1 MEHNSLDD
9 INVRGGFLPSPG
21 MPLPSR
27 RIERT
32 RIGKDNPLPPGIELP
47 TKRGKP
53 VPEQDLRTK
62 AKPQTQ
68 TKTKGFSQPKAMR
81 PKTKTQ
87 QAPTPERQRS
97 NRARTR
103 TQVVM
108 EAGKAYAG
116 GYGGK
121 VPGSPKEPE
130 GQPGDSFPT
139 GEVEYLG
146 GPRVQVPS
154 TKFDGIS
161 EIDQLDQENGTWS
174 GVPSQV
180 RTLFQPYNF
189 QPYPNYGGEIAGR
202 KAIGATAFEGS
213 ASSQDEIFLDKFAG
227 IQQYYSE
234 AYTANKAF
242 EDNFTPTYFYYYQF
256 DVNRLHAEYVC
267 LLQRS
272 AYYQSTDSQYT
283 ENACAE
289 KIANVLN
296 TTNFYPIRNKMARAL
311 KRQFIEREVRDK
323 HYEIFQTN
331 RLTPHETGG
340 TIFNV
345 TDRMATLLNDLG
357 NAGNLAL
364 ALNAINVYITQIET
378 LCDYVL
384 YGRPIQVDESGES
397 PVTIPDYM
405 IPKREFAGTLYN
417 LYNGTD
423 ENTKYSTVRRNA
435 MSAILD
441 RVSGSRGPYDFV
453 KLNYQA
459 RGNSMSLYDPAFC
472 DRFNNTA
479 LRNGTTF
486 FPPILKGGT
495 DLDKPDKSSSP
506 YYCSERSSD
515 NQDCDT
521 AFHMLLMFNGE
532 SPLYYSNSRLTGHS
546 RKYFIYR
553 GRNTS
558 IGQEALDL
566 AYTVKEN
573 YIQVNNSDQV
583 PVQDNYVTK
592 AYYDGSS
599 VYGFSAPDGDSSPL
613 FFVTYARVI
622 EKFKEKYMV
631 NK

>member
-1 MEHNSLDD
+1 MEHSLDGID
-9 INVRGGFLPSPG
+9 VRGGFLPSPG
-21 MPLPSR
+21 MPLPSQR
-27 RIERT
+27 VPRT
-32 RIGKDNPLPPGIELP
+32 RIGTEPQIPPGIELP

-53 VPEQDLRTK
+53 VPETEIRTK
-62 AKPQTQ
+62 AAPKTQ
-68 TKTKGFSQPKAMR
+68 TKGKGFKMPTAR
-81 PKTKTQ
+81 ATKTKTQ
-87 QAPTPERQRS
+87 TASSPSRQKS
-97 NRARTR
+97 GNTRTR
-103 TQVVM
+103 VVM
-108 EAGKAYAG
+108 SAGKAYAG

-121 VPGSPKEPE
+121 PPGSPDKE
-130 GQPGDSFPT
+130 GQPGESFPT

-146 GPRVQVPS
+146 GPRVQTTS
-154 TKFDGIS
+154 SKFDGIS
-161 EIDQLDQENGTWS
+161 EIDQLDQTNGTWS
-174 GVPSQV
+174 GDPSQV

-189 QPYPNYGGEIAGR
+189 QPYPNYGGKTAG
-202 KAIGATAFEGS
+202 KKSSGAAAFAG
-213 ASSQDEIFLDKFAG
+213 ASTTQDEIFLDKFSG
-227 IQQYYSE
+227 IQQEYSE
-234 AYTANKAF
+234 SYTANKAF

-267 LLQRS
+267 LLQRA
-272 AYYQSTDSQYT
+272 AYYQSPGNEYT

-323 HYEIFQTN
+323 HYEMFQTN

-345 TDRMATLLNDLG
+345 TDNMATLIDDLA
-357 NAGNLAL
+357 NAGNLTQ
-364 ALNAINVYITQIET
+364 ALNAVSIYTTRMET
-378 LCDYVL
+378 MCDYLL
-384 YGRPIQVDESGES
+384 YGRPIQTDSSSS
-397 PVTIPDYM
+397 PSVTIPDYM
-405 IPKREFAGTLYN
+405 IPKREFNGTLYN
-417 LYNGTD
+417 LFLGSDTD
-423 ENTKYSTVRRNA
+423 TIYSTVRRNA
-435 MSAILD
+435 MSAILE

-472 DRFNNTA
+472 DRFNNSA
-479 LRNGTTF
+479 IRNGTTF
-486 FPPILKGGT
+486 FPPILKGT
-495 DLDKPDKSSSP
+495 TAVDKPGLSVSP

-532 SPLYYSNSRLTGHS
+532 SPLYYSNTRLTGHS
-546 RKYFIYR
+546 RKYMIYR
-553 GRNTS
+553 GRNSS
-558 IGQEALDL
+558 IGQEPLDL

-573 YIQVNNSDQV
+573 YIQVNNAAQP

-613 FFVTYARVI
+613 FFVTYGRVI
-622 EKFKEKYMV
+622 EKFKQKYMV
-631 NK
+631 NY

>member
-9 INVRGGFLPSPG
+9 INIRGGFLPSPG
-21 MPLPSR
+21 MPLPSQ
-27 RIERT
+27 RIPRT
-32 RIGKDNPLPPGIELP
+32 RIGKDSPIPPGIELP

-53 VPEQDLRTK
+53 VPEQELRTK
-62 AKPQTQ
+62 AQPKTQ
-68 TKTKGFSQPKAMR
+68 PRAKGFKQPKAML

-87 QAPTPERQRS
+87 TSAKTRPENRRS
-97 NRARTR
+97 NARTA
-103 TQVVM
+103 VVM
-108 EAGKAYAG
+108 EAGRAYAS

-121 VPGSPKEPE
+121 PPGSPKEPE

-161 EIDQLDQENGTWS
+161 EIDQLDQDNGTWS

-202 KAIGATAFEGS
+202 KSSGATAFDGA
-213 ASSQDEIFLDKFAG
+213 ASSQDEIFLDVFSG
-227 IQQYYSE
+227 IQQNYSE
-234 AYTANKAF
+234 SYNANTAF
-242 EDNFTPTYFYYYQF
+242 ENNFKPPYFYLYQF
-256 DVNRLHAEYVC
+256 DTNRLHAEYVC

-272 AYYQSTDSQYT
+272 AYYQSTESQYT

-311 KRQFIEREVRDK
+311 KRQFIDREVRDK

-345 TDRMATLLNDLG
+345 TDRMATLLNDLA
-357 NAGNLAL
+357 NAGNLTV
-364 ALNAINVYITQIET
+364 ALNAVNIYITQIET
-378 LCDYVL
+378 MCDYVL
-384 YGRPIQVDESGES
+384 YGRPIQTDDSGES

-405 IPKREFAGTLYN
+405 IPKREFSGVLYN
-417 LYNGTD
+417 LYNGADT
-423 ENTKYSTVRRNA
+423 NTEYSTVRRNA

-479 LRNGTTF
+479 LRNGSGF
-486 FPPILKGGT
+486 YPPILKGST
-495 DLDKPDKSSSP
+495 DLDKPDKAVSP
-506 YYCSERSSD
+506 YYCSERPSD

-532 SPLYYSNSRLTGHS
+532 SPLYYSNSRLTSIS
-546 RKYFIYR
+546 RKYLIYR
-553 GRNTS
+553 GRNTA
-558 IGQEALDL
+558 IGQEPLDL
-566 AYTVKEN
+566 SYTVKEN
-573 YIQVNNSDQV
+573 YVQVNNSSQV
-583 PVQDNYVTK
+583 PIQDNYVTK
-592 AYYDGSS
+592 GYWDGSTF
-599 VYGFSAPDGDSSPL
+599 YGFSAPDGDSSPL
-613 FFVTYARVI
+613 FFVTYGRVI
-622 EKFKEKYMV
+622 EKFKQKYMV